1 MVLDVT
7 AIAPGGKKVFHTSR
21 IYMAQ
26 ATDSRSNHMVLGP
39 DKKLGF
45 IRDTS
50 IQPFVPKEETIEIPM
65 PAGIVDVDLEIS
77 LRYQP
82 RPGDIYQLHNI
93 KRKVSLEQK

>member
-7 AIAPGGKKVFHTSR
+7 ASSPDGKKVFQSSR
-21 IYMAQ
+21 IYMPQ

-50 IQPFVPKEETIEIPM
+50 IQPFVPKEETMEIPL
-65 PAGIVDVDLEIS
+65 PPGVVDLDLEIS

-82 RPGDIYQLHNI
+82 RPGDIYPLHSI
-93 KRKVSLEQK
+93 KRRVSLDQK

>member
-1 MVLDVT
+1 MT
-7 AIAPGGKKVFHTSR
+7 ASAPDGNKVFQTSR

-50 IQPFVPKEETIEIPM
+50 IQPFTPKEETIEIPL
-65 PAGIVDVDLEIS
+65 PPGVSDVDLEIS

-82 RPGDIYQLHNI
+82 RPGDIYPLHNI
-93 KRKVSLEQK
+93 KRKVTLAPE